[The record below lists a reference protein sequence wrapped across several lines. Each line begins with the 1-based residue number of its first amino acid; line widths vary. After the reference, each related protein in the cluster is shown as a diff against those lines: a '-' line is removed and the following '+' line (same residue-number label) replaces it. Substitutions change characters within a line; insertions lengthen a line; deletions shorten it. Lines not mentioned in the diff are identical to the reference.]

1 MSSKHAHNQWNKPLS
16 CKHLIQNQC
25 CCLGTTKRSL
35 NSHQTL
41 FLVRGYFWAQA
52 YFHPFPSSHFP
63 WSFCSHYVDCFSLSM
78 TSVNALATLLEAFFN
93 ILGQQTDTSL
103 NPGYYFTP
111 AALDALLPTLQK
123 SICYFD
129 NCICH
134 QNCNCWLQYI
144 VPCGSQLLAIQHTC
158 STGTAEV
165 AKRAGKFA

>member
-1 MSSKHAHNQWNKPLS
+1 MGLVIFGCAESTVLIWTSRLNSARHLSMHINQWIRPYIM
-16 CKHLIQNQC
+16 HLIQNQC

-111 AALDALLPTLQK
+111 AALDALLPGISVSTANLCHVPV
-123 SICYFD
+123 SI
-129 NCICH
+129 
-134 QNCNCWLQYI
+134 I
-144 VPCGSQLLAIQHTC
+144 VQ
-158 STGTAEV
+158 
-165 AKRAGKFA
+165 